1 MEMKGIYAAMVTA
14 FQEDGSLDER
24 GIREIVRHNID
35 HCGVKGLFVG
45 GTMGERY
52 KMSTAAMKELYHI
65 VADETAGKVDLVAN
79 ISALAFE
86 EVLELS
92 LIHI

>member
-1 MEMKGIYAAMVTA
+1 MKGIYAAMVTA

-52 KMSTAAMKELYHI
+52 KMSTAAMKEL
-65 VADETAGKVDLVAN
+65 
-79 ISALAFE
+79 
-86 EVLELS
+86 
-92 LIHI
+92 

>member
-35 HCGVKGLFVG
+35 HCGGKRAIRG
-45 GTMGERY
+45 RY
-52 KMSTAAMKELYHI
+52 N
-65 VADETAGKVDLVAN
+65 G
-79 ISALAFE
+79 
-86 EVLELS
+86 
-92 LIHI
+92 